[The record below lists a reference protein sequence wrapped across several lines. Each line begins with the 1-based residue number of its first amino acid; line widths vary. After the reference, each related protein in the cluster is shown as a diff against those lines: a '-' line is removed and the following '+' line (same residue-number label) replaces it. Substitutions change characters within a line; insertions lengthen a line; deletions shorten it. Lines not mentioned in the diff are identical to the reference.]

1 MGALSLLFRPRLAL
15 LNGATAVGGYL
26 LFPTAVDPVR
36 LAAVFTGVAI
46 LAAAGSAFN
55 QVLERD
61 VDRLMERT
69 RHRPLPADDMTP
81 VGAMAV
87 GCGCLLAGLLFLAE
101 SRDLLPMLLGVAALA
116 WYLGVYTPL
125 KRRTTLAL
133 AIGALCGTIPP
144 VIGWCSAGGEPIDYP
159 VVLFAG
165 LIYLWQIPHFW
176 LLQQR
181 HADDYRRAGIP
192 LLQLRRS
199 DSSPHGLCRLWVAAL
214 AVGAMLLPAFGII
227 GHFIPLWYA
236 ALCLPLGAIALG
248 RSETAIF
255 SSLNLFPLLLTL
267 LLFIQ
272 R

>member
-1 MGALSLLFRPRLAL
+1 MGILFRLFRPRLAL

-26 LFPTAVDPVR
+26 LFPAVVDSVQ
-36 LAAVFTGVAI
+36 LVEVFTGVSL

-69 RHRPLPADDMTP
+69 CLRPLPAGELTP
-81 VGAMAV
+81 GTAAAA
-87 GCGCLLAGLLFLAE
+87 GYALLAAGVLLLSVAGGWM
-101 SRDLLPMLLGVAALA
+101 PALLGSAALA

-133 AIGALCGTIPP
+133 AAGALCGAIPP
-144 VIGWCSAGGEPIDYP
+144 VIGWCCAGGEPLDYP
-159 VVLFAG
+159 VVLLAG
-165 LIYLWQIPHFW
+165 LLYLWQIPHFW

-192 LLQLRRS
+192 LLQLRRYGS
-199 DSSPHGLCRLWVAAL
+199 YPAGLFRLWVAAL
-214 AVGAMLLPAFGII
+214 AVGAMLLPAFGVI
-227 GHFIPLWYA
+227 GHLIPLWYA
-236 ALCLPLGAIALG
+236 ALCLPLGVIVLS

-255 SSLNLFPLLLTL
+255 SSLNLFPLLLTM